1 METGANDA
9 TQMELARAANCLA
22 FAAHCQ
28 GESAL
33 NSLIRDFKTA
43 VFEFGF
49 TASACGAW
57 IAAGGQRTARFFFR
71 DWPEDW
77 QETYQTRGWFAHD
90 VMMTEAARKM
100 RPYLWDEARN
110 GRKLTDAEAEVYVAA
125 RRYGWIERLAVPIH
139 GPAGYQ
145 GVVIMDSKRRCDLAP
160 TDTAVLQLMALA
172 IHERCRKIGIE
183 DSDEHKVALTKRE
196 IECLKWVAAGKT
208 DWEISQ
214 LLGLAAPTVH
224 FHVERAKKK
233 LNTKTRA
240 QAVALMVLY
249 GLF

>member
-1 METGANDA
+1 MATGADGVA
-9 TQMELARAANCLA
+9 QMELSRMANGLA
-22 FAAHCQ
+22 FAARCQ
-28 GESAL
+28 GERPL
-33 NSLIRDFKTA
+33 DSLIREFQTA
-43 VFEFGF
+43 VVEFGF
-49 TASACGAW
+49 TASVCGAW
-57 IAAGGQRTARFFFR
+57 IAAGGQRTAWFFFL
-71 DWPEDW
+71 DWPADW
-77 QETYQTRGWFAHD
+77 QDIYMTREWFAHD

-110 GRKLTDAEAEVYVAA
+110 GRNLTDAEAEVYVAA
-125 RRYGWIERLAVPIH
+125 RRYGWIDRFAVPIH

-145 GVVIMDSKRRCDLAP
+145 GVVILDSKRRCDLAP
-160 TDTAVLQLMALA
+160 TDTVLLQLMALA
-172 IHERCRKIGIE
+172 IHECCRKVGIE
-183 DSDEHKVALTKRE
+183 DSDEHKVTLTKRE

-240 QAVALMVLY
+240 QAVAFLVLR
-249 GLF
+249 GLV